1 MIFKKDDIWVM
12 DSNSFSQSFL
22 HKQVFV
28 YLKNN
33 SRIEGI
39 VKGIGLASNTNIG
52 SSDHLPVSINI
63 KGRNINIKDIEKI
76 EIL

>member
-22 HKQVFV
+22 PKQVIV

-33 SRIEGI
+33 SQIEGT
-39 VKGIGLASNTNIG
+39 VNEIGLASNINID
-52 SSDHLPVSINI
+52 SSDHLPVSISV
-63 KGRNINIKDIEKI
+63 KG
-76 EIL
+76 